1 MYFAGPNTSNNNNSS
16 RRRPRRRIKSSLKM
30 PTLCD
35 LLLLLMRCCWL
46 QSKVEDDAKTWYI
59 LLLLFEACFFR
70 SSSPHFIVDVVVV
83 VDKFHA
89 ILSHQSPIRG
99 AIERETQKH
108 RFLLIISAARETTI
122 ASSYVPMKKCHC
134 TRLLSSSSSCIGF
147 YQLSAAAPCVCNCVC
162 WAFYNILFTHLKRRK
177 CVLFPETRRTPT
189 RYVCKNKI
197 VIISI
202 PIYSIRLDSPPI
214 KNQTAT
220 TSTAGMLVIAT
231 K

>member
-1 MYFAGPNTSNNNNSS
+1 
-16 RRRPRRRIKSSLKM
+16 
-30 PTLCD
+30 
-35 LLLLLMRCCWL
+35 MRCCWL

-59 LLLLFEACFFR
+59 LLLLFEACFFG

-83 VDKFHA
+83 VDKFPA

-99 AIERETQKH
+99 AIERDTEAPFPFDNFRCPRDDDRVVVRANEKVSLH
-108 RFLLIISAARETTI
+108 EVVAVVVVVYWFLST
-122 ASSYVPMKKCHC
+122 KCC
-134 TRLLSSSSSCIGF
+134 
-147 YQLSAAAPCVCNCVC
+147 CNCVC

-202 PIYSIRLDSPPI
+202 PIYSIRFDSPPI